1 MINFGQVRR
10 YAKYVNADH
19 ARKFSQHMVP
29 HVVRP
34 AQIIWNQ
41 VVGLI
46 FLVLAVGAL
55 SQAYKFY
62 QLLGTD
68 PKSGA
73 QLFIALL
80 FGLPMLYF
88 GITSFMRARKLSRK

>member
-1 MINFGQVRR
+1 MINLGQLRKF
-10 YAKYVNADH
+10 AKHVNADH
-19 ARKFSQHMVP
+19 ARKFTQHMVP

-41 VVGLI
+41 AIGLL

-62 QLLGTD
+62 RLLGSD
-68 PKSGA
+68 PKSGG

-80 FGLPMLYF
+80 FAIPMLCF
-88 GITSFMRARKLSRK
+88 GISSFLRARKLSRR